1 MKKQCMV
8 ILVENNAGVL
18 ARVSSLFMQR
28 GFNIDSLTVSSTENP
43 RISRI
48 TVMTTG
54 DQKVFSQ
61 ILKQTGKLVET
72 KMIFSVEPTFSLIR
86 ELLLVKFGTDHKNA
100 AALKGRIEEYGASII
115 DMTNGCVVVE
125 LSASSDK
132 IDDFL
137 EATEGFEMIEM
148 CRSGAIA
155 MERGKVAYDLD

>member
-43 RISRI
+43 KISRI

-54 DQKVFSQ
+54 DQKIFSQ

-72 KMIFSVEPTFSLIR
+72 RMIFSVEPSFSLIR
-86 ELLLVKFGTDHKNA
+86 ELLLVKFGTDYGNMD
-100 AALKGRIEEYGASII
+100 ALKKIIEDFGANII
-115 DMTNGCVVVE
+115 DMTNGCFVTE
-125 LSASSDK
+125 LSASSEK

-137 EATEGFEMIEM
+137 EATKPFEMIEM

-155 MERGKVAYDLD
+155 MERGKVDYDIG